1 MTKWI
6 WPVPRK
12 NCIVLLSY
20 ICASGRCAVG
30 QHNAVLGWAVNHG
43 GVVQNTSS
51 PCLTT
56 QNIPADL
63 SLLSPPRLLARGTE
77 TTNNHSIYTAADT
90 TGLTETCPAQTMS
103 HLSHIDSKVILT
115 LAWVRG
121 GTAPEL
127 PKLFFISRP
136 QSEVFPGP
144 KLVKNSFFK
153 MYLELFLWI

>member
-20 ICASGRCAVG
+20 ICASGRCAVC
-30 QHNAVLGWAVNHG
+30 QCNVVLGWAVNHG

-56 QNIPADL
+56 QNIPAVL

-77 TTNNHSIYTAADT
+77 TTNNHAIYSCRYYWSNWNLPCTNYESLVTYWQQSDT
-90 TGLTETCPAQTMS
+90 DVSLSEGWHCTRASQT
-103 HLSHIDSKVILT
+103 
-115 LAWVRG
+115 
-121 GTAPEL
+121 
-127 PKLFFISRP
+127 LFYLKTPIWS
-136 QSEVFPGP
+136 FPGTYSE
-144 KLVKNSFFK
+144 K
-153 MYLELFLWI
+153 YLF